1 MKNIIEKF
9 KNLFKK
15 LADNEDKEE
24 ELRHK
29 PNKKRKKQ

>member
-24 ELRHK
+24 DQYPLKITIEEI
-29 PNKKRKKQ
+29 